1 MYLIIIVDT
10 KTGNHVVRYQTDDEG
25 NTVSVATTIGSGSH
39 GTVCVS
45 PNGMEYIFFRT
56 SGANIQRVKRDPM
69 GNIITAAS
77 NVVTGSVQSDE
88 LACYWRL
95 GVIYLIYSHTST
107 GITIVSSSDDAET
120 FS

>member
-1 MYLIIIVDT
+1 
-10 KTGNHVVRYQTDDEG
+10 
-25 NTVSVATTIGSGSH
+25 
-39 GTVCVS
+39 
-45 PNGMEYIFFRT
+45 MEYIFFRT
-56 SGANIQRVKRDPM
+56 SGVDIHRVKRDPM

-77 NVVTGSVQSDE
+77 DVVVGNVKPEE

-95 GVIYLIYSHTST
+95 GIIYLIYNHTST

>member
-1 MYLIIIVDT
+1 MYLIIIVDS
-10 KTGNHVVRYQTDDEG
+10 KTGNNIVRYQTDDEG

-56 SGANIQRVKRDPM
+56 SGGDIHRVKRDPM

-77 NVVTGSVQSDE
+77 DVVVGNVKPEE

-95 GVIYLIYSHTST
+95 GIIYLIYNHTST